1 MTDPDELPLISADS
15 HIEEP
20 DGFFHDALPASMR
33 DGLPEGMRPAAD
45 IASEFGDRIGAKGA
59 TDAKGSKSHATGRS
73 THEGISK
80 GRSNHAEGRFEVL
93 REDEIRGECI
103 FPSRALSVWNTDDA
117 DLGRACCEIYNDWI
131 ADTLESRSPRF
142 RCAGLIPTWRVDEAI
157 AEVERI
163 GGLGL
168 AAAMLPL
175 VGTPDCNRREWT
187 PLWEA
192 IQDSGMPVVMH
203 QGTGH
208 DMLFYRS
215 RGAAVANLLATQS
228 MAPRTAGLLA
238 MSGAL
243 AEHPD
248 LHFVFVETNAAWIAW
263 AMTTLDFYYES
274 FQEYEGWVRP
284 ILPEKPSYYL
294 ARQVHGTFQVDPVAV
309 TALPHTGPG
318 PLLWGSDFPHAEG
331 TYPRS
336 REVVRELFGA
346 IDSDDAARIVG
357 GNAAELFHFEPDVL
371 ATPVP

>member
-1 MTDPDELPLISADS
+1 MSALDELPLISADS

-20 DGFFHDALPASMR
+20 DGFFFEALPASMR

-45 IASEFGDRIGAKGA
+45 IAGDFGDRIGAGDEKA
-59 TDAKGSKSHATGRS
+59 EKSAAVGRS
-73 THEGISK
+73 THQRVSK
-80 GRSNHAEGRFEVL
+80 GRSNDPEGRFEVL
-93 REDEIRGECI
+93 VEDGVRGECI

-117 DLGRACCEIYNDWI
+117 ELGRACCEIYNDWI
-131 ADTLESRSPRF
+131 VDTLESRSSRF
-142 RCAGLIPTWRVDEAI
+142 RCAGLIPTWNVDVAI

-163 GGLGL
+163 GRLGL

-175 VGTPDCNRREWT
+175 VGTPDYNRREWT

-284 ILPEKPSYYL
+284 ILPEKPSHYL
-294 ARQVHGTFQVDPVAV
+294 ASQVHGTFQIDPVAV
-309 TALPHTGPG
+309 TALPHTGSG

-331 TYPRS
+331 TYPDS
-336 REVVRELFGA
+336 RKVVRELFGA
-346 IDSDDAARIVG
+346 IDPDDAARIVG
-357 GNAAELFHFEPDVL
+357 GNAAELFRFDADVL
-371 ATPVP
+371 ATPVS